1 MKILINIIFVFLIF
15 FSISQNGLA
24 QIGSL
29 QKDTLTVKK
38 TDSKADSKADS
49 KEKNIKGS
57 DNMKSAKTGNGAAS
71 IKQVKSA
78 RPDMSRAKGA
88 RPPDIIRPSGSRIP
102 KGVGRPAGA
111 GKPGRG

>member
-1 MKILINIIFVFLIF
+1 MKISLKIF
-15 FSISQNGLA
+15 FVITLFLSLSQFGSA
-24 QIGSL
+24 QSVSS
-29 QKDTLTVKK
+29 QTDTLAVKK
-38 TDSKADSKADS
+38 TESDSDSKGQ
-49 KEKNIKGS
+49 NIKGS
-57 DNMKSAKTGNGAAS
+57 DNKESGKTGNNSGS

-78 RPDMSRAKGA
+78 RPDMSKARGA

>member
-1 MKILINIIFVFLIF
+1 MKIAIKVFFVILIF
-15 FSISQNGLA
+15 LSAGHTGLA

-29 QKDTLTVKK
+29 QKDTLMVKK
-38 TDSKADSKADS
+38 TESNADS
-49 KEKNIKGS
+49 KEQNTKGS
-57 DNMKSAKTGNGAAS
+57 DNKQSGKIENNAGS

-78 RPDMSRAKGA
+78 RPDMSKARGA

-111 GKPGRG
+111 VRPGRG

>member
-15 FSISQNGLA
+15 FSISQNVLA

-38 TDSKADSKADS
+38 TESKADSKADS
-49 KEKNIKGS
+49 KEKDIKGS
-57 DNMKSAKTGNGAAS
+57 DNMKSTKSMNDAVS

>member
-1 MKILINIIFVFLIF
+1 MKIAIKVFFVILIF
-15 FSISQNGLA
+15 LSAGHTGLA

-38 TDSKADSKADS
+38 AESNFDSKKQ
-49 KEKNIKGS
+49 NIKGS
-57 DNMKSAKTGNGAAS
+57 DNKQSDKIENKAGA

-78 RPDMSRAKGA
+78 RPDMSKARGA

-102 KGVGRPAGA
+102 KGVGRPGGA
-111 GKPGRG
+111 LRPGRG

>member
-38 TDSKADSKADS
+38 TESKTDSKADS
-49 KEKNIKGS
+49 KEKDIKRS
-57 DNMKSAKTGNGAAS
+57 DNMKSAKSGNGAAT